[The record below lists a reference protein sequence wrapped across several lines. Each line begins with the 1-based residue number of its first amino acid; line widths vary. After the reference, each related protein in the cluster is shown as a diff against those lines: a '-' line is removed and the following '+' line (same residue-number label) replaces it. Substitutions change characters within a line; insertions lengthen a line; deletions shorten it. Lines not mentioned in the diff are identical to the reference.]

1 MGHRQLIRSNQEV
14 ALMKTLAIRLEE
26 DQHAQ
31 LGMIAQLE
39 ELTVTD
45 AIRQAIE
52 QWIEARRSNPQLQ
65 ARAEAV
71 LADIDRDAATRRDA
85 IATLLGQHRHRLRH
99 RPSAGEVQEAPRVPK
114 PLWARRNRPTPG
126 TSEEMRG
133 NSCGS
138 ASALPQEA
146 PPPNYKRMVNNYCVQ
161 L

>member
-1 MGHRQLIRSNQEV
+1 
-14 ALMKTLAIRLEE
+14 MKTLAIRLEE

-52 QWIEARRSNPQLQ
+52 QWIETRRSNPQLQ

-85 IATLLGQHRHRLRH
+85 IATLLGTPGRHGRLQGSPRHSGQGGTDQHRVPLRKRRATPAVVLRRYRRRPRL
-99 RPSAGEVQEAPRVPK
+99 
-114 PLWARRNRPTPG
+114 PTH
-126 TSEEMRG
+126 
-133 NSCGS
+133 
-138 ASALPQEA
+138 
-146 PPPNYKRMVNNYCVQ
+146 KKW
-161 L
+161 

>member
-1 MGHRQLIRSNQEV
+1 
-14 ALMKTLAIRLEE
+14 MKTLAIRLEE

-85 IATLLGQHRHRLRH
+85 IATLLG
-99 RPSAGEVQEAPRVPK
+99 SKAP
-114 PLWARRNRPTPG
+114 T
-126 TSEEMRG
+126 
-133 NSCGS
+133 S
-138 ASALPQEA
+138 ASAPAKRRGGTGGSKGPQAALGKEE
-146 PPPNYKRMVNNYCVQ
+146 PSNTGY